1 MLRTQER
8 DSSEAGF
15 GLPTTIIFLI
25 IFSIIT
31 LVGVSLARQEV
42 RTQVRV
48 TSRKTAFYAAESG
61 LGEGLRNWRTPPGLI
76 PTDTSWDLAAG
87 TLPGGGAYSV
97 SASRLDAGSAEHA
110 FYSIKSEGRAKDGTT
125 QHVGLLILTR
135 VLENPIS
142 SALQVIDSAKLAG
155 TADVVGLDTIPPSWY
170 GSYCSVNDDD
180 KPGVSLPD
188 PAKYEQKGG
197 AKVKGDPDIYV
208 DSDTTGF
215 FDFGSITYDEMAAA
229 ADHKLPGGTIM
240 DGTNPSPSL
249 NADGTCNTSDPM
261 NWGSPMT
268 VGLPCSDWFPIIH
281 VTGDLLLQATQR
293 GQGILLV
300 DGNLTAKGGFQ
311 FFGPVIVKGSLIAE
325 GGFTFYGGVRART
338 TDLGAGNAEIYYSAC
353 VLERAISNTMAAR
366 PQRLMERPWYRNR

>member
-1 MLRTQER
+1 MRTIKR
-8 DSSEAGF
+8 VSSERGF

-42 RTQVRV
+42 RTQVRA

-61 LGEGLRNWRTPPGLI
+61 LSEGLRNWSTPKGLI
-76 PTDTSWDLAAG
+76 PTDTTWDLATG
-87 TLPGGGAYSV
+87 TLPGGGAYTV
-97 SASRLDAGSAEHA
+97 SASRLDDGSAEHA
-110 FYSIKSEGRAKDGTT
+110 FYSIRSEGRTRDGTT
-125 QHVGLLILTR
+125 QNVSLLILTR

-142 SALQVIDSAKLAG
+142 SALQVVDSAKLAG
-155 TADVVGLDTIPPSWY
+155 TADVIGLDTIPLSWY
-170 GSYCSVNDDD
+170 GSYCSVTDDD

-188 PAKYEQKGG
+188 DTKYEKKGG
-197 AKVKGDPDIYV
+197 AKVDGVPPIFE
-208 DSDTTGF
+208 DSDTIGF
-215 FDFGSITYDEMAAA
+215 FDFGSVTYDEMAAE
-229 ADHKLPGGTIM
+229 ADHTLPGGTIM
-240 DGTNPSPSL
+240 DGSNPSPSL
-249 NADGTCNTSDPM
+249 NGDGSCNTSDPM
-261 NWGSPMT
+261 NWGDPLT

-300 DGNLTAKGGFQ
+300 DGNLTAKGGFH
-311 FFGPVIVKGSLIAE
+311 FYGPVIVKGSLIAE
-325 GGFTFYGGVRART
+325 GGFTFYGGVRARS

-366 PQRLMERPWYRNR
+366 PQRLTERPWYRNR